1 MNIMLVV
8 IICLILHIILCV
20 ILYLLIR
27 LGILVSNPMVMVLAW
42 LVPLWGPLCLAVLE
56 IRSRGDQEIREEAGL
71 EKLKINDQVYRSILM
86 EEEVQE
92 DRIVPLEEALLVN
105 DTGIRRELMME
116 IMYGNPELYVSQ
128 LQEARM
134 NDDTEVV
141 HYAVTALTE
150 MQKEYDLKFQEL
162 DKQMAEEPEDEEIL
176 DRYLGLM
183 EQYIGIGL
191 LEGNTKAVQM
201 KNYSNLLERKI
212 ENGGE
217 TISDY
222 LKKIDTDLSIREYEA
237 AYEGIQAVLDRWPKE
252 EAGYLRLI
260 QYYSHIRDRNG
271 IDRVLAMI
279 RHRHIFLSPEGRG
292 TVRFWGKDGGWEK
305 GGGG

>member
-92 DRIVPLEEALLVN
+92 DRIVPLE
-105 DTGIRRELMME
+105 
-116 IMYGNPELYVSQ
+116 
-128 LQEARM
+128 
-134 NDDTEVV
+134 
-141 HYAVTALTE
+141 
-150 MQKEYDLKFQEL
+150 
-162 DKQMAEEPEDEEIL
+162 
-176 DRYLGLM
+176 
-183 EQYIGIGL
+183 
-191 LEGNTKAVQM
+191 
-201 KNYSNLLERKI
+201 
-212 ENGGE
+212 
-217 TISDY
+217 
-222 LKKIDTDLSIREYEA
+222 A

-292 TVRFWGKDGGWEK
+292 TVRFWEKDGGWEK